1 MQEEYL
7 LSKMLKGKSEKERER
22 ELMQNIIETKEK
34 LKIARSNFEY
44 AEDNMIDYYIYQIKA
59 NQSKLDYLIKIA
71 KQKGIY
77 KGRPILYSPNAKD
90 PQKRLVYH
98 RVVSQLKEGK
108 AISHIAK
115 DVGITRQ
122 TVYRIKNEL
131 N

>member
-1 MQEEYL
+1 MIAEQERTE
-7 LSKMLKGKSEKERER
+7 SKRRQAQGIS
-22 ELMQNIIETKEK
+22 
-34 LKIARSNFEY
+34 
-44 AEDNMIDYYIYQIKA
+44 
-59 NQSKLDYLIKIA
+59 IA
-71 KQKGIY
+71 KQKGVY

>member
-71 KQKGIY
+71 KQKGILLSRDNEV
-77 KGRPILYSPNAKD
+77 KL
-90 PQKRLVYH
+90 RLF
-98 RVVSQLKEGK
+98 
-108 AISHIAK
+108 
-115 DVGITRQ
+115 
-122 TVYRIKNEL
+122 YRREMAV
-131 N
+131 

>member
-22 ELMQNIIETKEK
+22 ELMQNIIETKEN

-71 KQKGIY
+71 KQKGIVLSRDNEV
-77 KGRPILYSPNAKD
+77 KL
-90 PQKRLVYH
+90 RLF
-98 RVVSQLKEGK
+98 
-108 AISHIAK
+108 
-115 DVGITRQ
+115 
-122 TVYRIKNEL
+122 YRREMAV
-131 N
+131 